1 MTKGISKRTKKIVRR
16 RDGDVCGQHLDGC
29 QQKIDDPEDV
39 SFDHLISKSYLKH
52 LPAKKRCGYH
62 NAPWNLQ
69 VMHKQCNRDR
79 RGQLKEWPLF
89 HCPCHYLHIDEEG
102 QVFVNVRTESDVE
115 SHFLMDNV
123 VHGPDGIEFRIV
135 ADKYTDPRGLV
146 RVGFSDS
153 EGSCPTFEL
162 GHCVRTIDP
171 AYVKTF
177 NWFERARVGLAQSGL
192 LVAALTSKK
201 YILNPNGNIQTKDLK
216 LIGQFGADQGHRNIF
231 SLSALLISGQFTE
244 NLFADEA
251 TKYQQPL
258 GFVVEEFP
266 KGSVTKRTI
275 QSAMGLNFGINPT
288 DRSMGN
294 RLLPILTEI
303 VYCEHVELP

>member
-1 MTKGISKRTKKIVRR
+1 MSISPSSAQASPTTSSTRPSSSASRCSGAARR
-16 RDGDVCGQHLDGC
+16 
-29 QQKIDDPEDV
+29 
-39 SFDHLISKSYLKH
+39 S
-52 LPAKKRCGYH
+52 
-62 NAPWNLQ
+62 
-69 VMHKQCNRDR
+69 
-79 RGQLKEWPLF
+79 PLLF
-89 HCPCHYLHIDEEG
+89 
-102 QVFVNVRTESDVE
+102 
-115 SHFLMDNV
+115 
-123 VHGPDGIEFRIV
+123 
-135 ADKYTDPRGLV
+135 
-146 RVGFSDS
+146 
-153 EGSCPTFEL
+153 
-162 GHCVRTIDP
+162 
-171 AYVKTF
+171 
-177 NWFERARVGLAQSGL
+177 

-231 SLSALLISGQFTE
+231 GLSALLISGQFTE